1 MAMTGSSDLR
11 GNMAWEPIS
20 RVVEASPLDGMT
32 IEAVQITQ
40 QTGKVAV
47 KMI

>member
-1 MAMTGSSDLR
+1 MTGSSYLR

-20 RVVEASPLDGMT
+20 RVVEAGPPDGMT
-32 IEAVQITQ
+32 MEAVQITQ
-40 QTGKVAV
+40 QTGKVTV